1 MTSNQA
7 LSFVRQTGVVLE
19 SAQGHG
25 PSIAEMIAGEPIR
38 GSWWS
43 HPMSHEIYTI
53 TQALR
58 KTPEI
63 LVCTLID
70 QKITFVHRRLWPA
83 LVRLSDQIP
92 RERLALIR
100 EVHTPTGAHRR
111 EEVAFSG
118 WVPHDGM
125 EMSQGLSDG
134 DALSQLKHWIN
145 NAT

>member
-43 HPMSHEIYTI
+43 HPKSHEIYSI

-83 LVRLSDQIP
+83 LVRFSDQIP
-92 RERLALIR
+92 RER
-100 EVHTPTGAHRR
+100 
-111 EEVAFSG
+111 
-118 WVPHDGM
+118 
-125 EMSQGLSDG
+125 
-134 DALSQLKHWIN
+134 
-145 NAT
+145 